1 MSLPYDILLLGS
13 CGPRSFPRRPS
24 DPVTPARETLVT
36 QDCMLVGDIIAW
48 KDGRTVAVP
57 RLARVFASLVLSPSS
72 LAMTVISFCSC
83 IVRWNRPCELYAY
96 ARCSSSSHSSFLC
109 TCQQATKK
117 FLVKVKQTVDMA
129 PGPGAAPPSARGRT
143 KIRSPR
149 ITYAHAHTL
158 TLQPRKHWAT
168 VPGNARATARAS
180 S

>member
-57 RLARVFASLVLSPSS
+57 RLARVFAALVLSPSS

-83 IVRWNRPCELYAY
+83 IVRWNRPCELCAC
-96 ARCSSSSHSSFLC
+96 ARCSSNSHSSFLC
-109 TCQQATKK
+109 TCQSANKT
-117 FLVKVKQTVDMA
+117 
-129 PGPGAAPPSARGRT
+129 PSRQKLKENCLSRRGRAPA
-143 KIRSPR
+143 SAVAA
-149 ITYAHAHTL
+149 AHSHT
-158 TLQPRKHWAT
+158 TAQETWDYHPRKRPRYSESFFLKA
-168 VPGNARATARAS
+168 NRQR
-180 S
+180 